1 MSVLKRFQVLFSVCC
16 LFCTFT
22 LGAEEIS
29 SAAMSLEQ
37 KVGQLFMVHTHGT
50 VAGKKRASSLK
61 GFMSGG
67 SFITIGP
74 INWITP
80 IRSLSSAPPCRRWQR
95 CAYSLRPIKK
105 AATFPD

>member
-22 LGAEEIS
+22 LGAEEMS

-50 VAGKKRASSLK
+50 VAGEEARELIEGLHVGGIIYYNWSNQLDNPDQVAQLSASLQK
-61 GFMSGG
+61 MAKV
-67 SFITIGP
+67 
-74 INWITP
+74 
-80 IRSLSSAPPCRRWQR
+80 R
-95 CAYSLRPIKK
+95 YSLRPIRK